1 MRWFNKSEEKTVFGR
16 ISKICGKNRGDEFKR
31 NALRKVFDGQSV
43 RSVAEEL
50 GVNESLIHKWKRAAK
65 TFGDRKQT
73 GSELSEIE
81 TLKKRNR
88 ELEMEVEILK
98 KATLIFGRGS

>member
-1 MRWFNKSEEKTVFGR
+1 MWKKYD
-16 ISKICGKNRGDEFKR
+16 DEFKR
-31 NALRKVFDGQSV
+31 NALQKVFNGQSV

-65 TFGDRKQT
+65 TFGDGKQT
-73 GSELSEIE
+73 GSEASEIE
-81 TLKKRNR
+81 ALKKRSR

>member
-1 MRWFNKSEEKTVFGR
+1 MWKKYD
-16 ISKICGKNRGDEFKR
+16 DEFKR
-31 NALRKVFDGQSV
+31 NPLRKVLDGQSV

-65 TFGDRKQT
+65 TLGD
-73 GSELSEIE
+73 GSRSGAEISEIE
-81 TLKKRNR
+81 NLKKRNR
-88 ELEMEVEILK
+88 ELEQEVEILK

>member
-1 MRWFNKSEEKTVFGR
+1 MWKKYD
-16 ISKICGKNRGDEFKR
+16 DEFKR
-31 NALRKVFDGQSV
+31 DALRKVFDGQSV

-50 GVNESLIHKWKRAAK
+50 GVNESLIHKWKRAALTK
-65 TFGDRKQT
+65 GD
-73 GSELSEIE
+73 GSRSGTELAE
-81 TLKKRNR
+81 TEVMKKRIR